1 MFGRDFPLDSKLLR
15 ERFGHLIKEV
25 VDPDADPMLTMSSA
39 SKTQKLDKKKT
50 DYREI
55 IMDNMSKKEL
65 PGLTL
70 RLQFWINQ
78 IIKSIYRN
86 IAGLKEK
93 QLLPD
98 MILNSLQRLALKN
111 IVAFLLYQRDI
122 VDNLMQ
128 KNVSEIEDFEWQ
140 SQIRLFWTGIEP
152 NCKVLCG
159 GWSVN

>member
-1 MFGRDFPLDSKLLR
+1 MAEYYRKKNELRQQQIAEEEEAKRKAAEEAKRRFEEANELPRDVEKERLTFIQDMFGRDFPLDSKLLR
-15 ERFGHLIKEV
+15 ERFGNLIKEV
-25 VDPDADPMLTMSSA
+25 IDPDADPMLTMSSA

-65 PGLTL
+65 PGLSL

-93 QLLPD
+93 
-98 MILNSLQRLALKN
+98 
-111 IVAFLLYQRDI
+111 
-122 VDNLMQ
+122 
-128 KNVSEIEDFEWQ
+128 
-140 SQIRLFWTGIEP
+140 
-152 NCKVLCG
+152 
-159 GWSVN
+159 

>member
-65 PGLTL
+65 PGLSL

-93 QLLPD
+93 
-98 MILNSLQRLALKN
+98 
-111 IVAFLLYQRDI
+111 
-122 VDNLMQ
+122 
-128 KNVSEIEDFEWQ
+128 
-140 SQIRLFWTGIEP
+140 
-152 NCKVLCG
+152 
-159 GWSVN
+159 

>member
-1 MFGRDFPLDSKLLR
+1 MAEYYRKKNELRQQQIAEEEEAKRKAAEEAKRRFEEANELPRDVEKERLTFIQDMFGRDFPLDSKLLR
-15 ERFGHLIKEV
+15 ERFGNLIKEV

-39 SKTQKLDKKKT
+39 SKTQKLDKKKI

-65 PGLTL
+65 PGLSL

-93 QLLPD
+93 
-98 MILNSLQRLALKN
+98 
-111 IVAFLLYQRDI
+111 
-122 VDNLMQ
+122 
-128 KNVSEIEDFEWQ
+128 
-140 SQIRLFWTGIEP
+140 
-152 NCKVLCG
+152 
-159 GWSVN
+159 

>member
-1 MFGRDFPLDSKLLR
+1 MAEYYRKKNELRQQQIAEEEEIKRKAAEEAKRRFEEANELPRDAEKERLTFIQEMFGRDFPLDSKLLR
-15 ERFGHLIKEV
+15 ERFGTLIKEV

-65 PGLTL
+65 PGLSL

-93 QLLPD
+93 
-98 MILNSLQRLALKN
+98 
-111 IVAFLLYQRDI
+111 
-122 VDNLMQ
+122 
-128 KNVSEIEDFEWQ
+128 
-140 SQIRLFWTGIEP
+140 
-152 NCKVLCG
+152 
-159 GWSVN
+159 

>member
-1 MFGRDFPLDSKLLR
+1 MAEYYRKKNELRQQQIAEEEEAKRKAAEEAKRRFEEANELPRDVEKERMTFIQDMFGRDFPLDSKLLR
-15 ERFGHLIKEV
+15 ERFGNLIKEV

-39 SKTQKLDKKKT
+39 SKTQKLDKKKI

-65 PGLTL
+65 PGLSL

-93 QLLPD
+93 
-98 MILNSLQRLALKN
+98 
-111 IVAFLLYQRDI
+111 
-122 VDNLMQ
+122 
-128 KNVSEIEDFEWQ
+128 
-140 SQIRLFWTGIEP
+140 
-152 NCKVLCG
+152 
-159 GWSVN
+159 

>member
-1 MFGRDFPLDSKLLR
+1 MAEYYRKKNELRQQQIAEEEEAKRKAAEEAKRRFEEANELPRDVEKERLTFIQDMFGRDFPLDSKLLR
-15 ERFGHLIKEV
+15 ERFGNLIKEV

-55 IMDNMSKKEL
+55 IMYNMSKKEL
-65 PGLTL
+65 PGLSL

-93 QLLPD
+93 
-98 MILNSLQRLALKN
+98 
-111 IVAFLLYQRDI
+111 
-122 VDNLMQ
+122 
-128 KNVSEIEDFEWQ
+128 
-140 SQIRLFWTGIEP
+140 
-152 NCKVLCG
+152 
-159 GWSVN
+159 

>member
-1 MFGRDFPLDSKLLR
+1 MAEYYRKKNELRQQQIAEEEEAKRKAAEEAKRRFEEANELPRDVEKERLTFIQDMFGRDFPLDSKLLR
-15 ERFGHLIKEV
+15 ERFGNLIKEV

-65 PGLTL
+65 PGLSL

-93 QLLPD
+93 
-98 MILNSLQRLALKN
+98 
-111 IVAFLLYQRDI
+111 
-122 VDNLMQ
+122 
-128 KNVSEIEDFEWQ
+128 
-140 SQIRLFWTGIEP
+140 
-152 NCKVLCG
+152 
-159 GWSVN
+159 

>member
-55 IMDNMSKKEL
+55 IMYNMSKKEL
-65 PGLTL
+65 PGLSL

-93 QLLPD
+93 
-98 MILNSLQRLALKN
+98 
-111 IVAFLLYQRDI
+111 
-122 VDNLMQ
+122 
-128 KNVSEIEDFEWQ
+128 
-140 SQIRLFWTGIEP
+140 
-152 NCKVLCG
+152 
-159 GWSVN
+159 

>member
-1 MFGRDFPLDSKLLR
+1 MAEYYRKKNELRQQQIAEEEEAKRKAAEEAKRRFEEANELPRDVEKERLTFIQEMFGRDFPVDSKLLR
-15 ERFGHLIKEV
+15 ERFGNLIKEV

-65 PGLTL
+65 PGLSL

-93 QLLPD
+93 
-98 MILNSLQRLALKN
+98 
-111 IVAFLLYQRDI
+111 
-122 VDNLMQ
+122 
-128 KNVSEIEDFEWQ
+128 
-140 SQIRLFWTGIEP
+140 
-152 NCKVLCG
+152 
-159 GWSVN
+159 

>member
-1 MFGRDFPLDSKLLR
+1 MAEYYRKKNELRQQQIAEEEEAKRKAAEEAKRRFEEANELPRDVEKERLTFIQDMFGRDFPLDSKLLR
-15 ERFGHLIKEV
+15 ERFGNLIKEV
-25 VDPDADPMLTMSSA
+25 IDPDADPMLTMSSA

-65 PGLTL
+65 QGLSL

-93 QLLPD
+93 
-98 MILNSLQRLALKN
+98 
-111 IVAFLLYQRDI
+111 
-122 VDNLMQ
+122 
-128 KNVSEIEDFEWQ
+128 
-140 SQIRLFWTGIEP
+140 
-152 NCKVLCG
+152 
-159 GWSVN
+159 